1 MEHIRNMHDVK
12 KVMQEIRRKGIVLN
26 RRDVTEIREISRM
39 EHLAEIKALP
49 ADKATEIK
57 ADPNIIEAP

>member
-12 KVMQEIRRKGIVLN
+12 KVMQEIRRQGIVLTP
-26 RRDVTEIREISRM
+26 RDVTEIREITRM

-49 ADKATEIK
+49 ADKTTEMK